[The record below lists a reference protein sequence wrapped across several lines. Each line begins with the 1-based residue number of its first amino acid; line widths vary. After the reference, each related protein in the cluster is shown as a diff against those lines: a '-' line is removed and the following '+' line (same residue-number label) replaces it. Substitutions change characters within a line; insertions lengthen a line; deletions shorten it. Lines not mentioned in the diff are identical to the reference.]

1 MTAAQALKTG
11 MLALSGAI
19 RSTEAVRVDKSATS
33 FKDTLDSASRSSAN
47 PSQGA
52 SSEPVRA
59 SDTRD
64 YATKDRSDTRDDRTT
79 DERDDGKRSTRGEPD
94 AASTEQ
100 QTVVT
105 DLSLVLAALGGAGAA
120 QAPDGGGE
128 FDESLV
134 ALQSAVANT
143 ALISETGEP
152 LEQGPVLPGQA
163 GEANETLDAAK
174 LLALLKSPGVAEA
187 PSTDVT
193 AETVEVTATVLGQE
207 THLAIDTLSQANGQ
221 VSETQETASTGAA
234 QMSAKAAEGAL
245 DATERARGRIASEA
259 ATTEGEPVA
268 ERAGGAPALDTRSSV
283 GGALADQ
290 GIAGQDGRQQE
301 GGASSNGNSQQS
313 STGVFASMVAGAR
326 SQDVQSAAD
335 GEPAAFDPV
344 SEQIAAEVRA
354 ELRAD
359 GLGESSSDGVVKV
372 LNLQLKPANLGAMT
386 VRLALKDNVISIHL
400 ETQHRDTLAVIERE
414 REALVGALTSAGY
427 TVDGVTTA
435 TQSDI
440 SRSSGVQNGF
450 SDQGASAS
458 QGQANQG
465 QGLANSSGGQ
475 AGQERGSFG
484 GQAYSGPSDGKDIS
498 GNGARRDGDGLYV

>member
-1 MTAAQALKTG
+1 
-11 MLALSGAI
+11 
-19 RSTEAVRVDKSATS
+19 
-33 FKDTLDSASRSSAN
+33 
-47 PSQGA
+47 
-52 SSEPVRA
+52 VRA

-79 DERDDGKRSTRGEPD
+79 DERDDGKRSTRGEAD

-100 QTVVT
+100 QAVVT

-120 QAPDGGGE
+120 EAPDGGTE

-143 ALISETGEP
+143 ALISETGDP
-152 LEQGPVLPGQA
+152 LEQGPVLPGQT
-163 GEANETLDAAK
+163 GDVSETLDAAK

-187 PSTDVT
+187 PSTDVA

-207 THLAIDTLSQANGQ
+207 THLAIDTLPQANGQ
-221 VSETQETASTGAA
+221 VSETLEAGSVGVA
-234 QMSAKAAEGAL
+234 QMSAKAAEGSL

-259 ATTEGEPVA
+259 ATEGDPVA
-268 ERAGGAPALDTRSSV
+268 ERAGGAPAPDTRGSV

-301 GGASSNGNSQQS
+301 GSASSNGSSQQS

-335 GEPAAFDPV
+335 GEPAAFDPL

-372 LNLQLKPANLGAMT
+372 LHLQLKPANLGAMT
-386 VRLALKDNVISIHL
+386 VRLSLRDNVISIHL

-414 REALVGALTSAGY
+414 REALVGALSSAGY

-435 TQSDI
+435 TQNDI
-440 SRSSGVQNGF
+440 SRSSGVQSGF

-475 AGQERGSFG
+475 ARQEQRGSFG